1 MRLKYVVPVLAL
13 LAGCSHPLTAVPR
26 STSVP
31 VAAQTDRVTPEDAQK
46 KATEKALRW
55 NPDARLVGVAWAVA
69 KLELASVVYHLYYSP
84 KAGKLFEVQSKL
96 VSFWQ
101 DTREVS
107 DPHFCKPARY
117 LDTLGSYPVDAHQA
131 LATAK
136 TFLPQNDQH
145 PLAVLIEAKPT
156 RFLPPV
162 WAGKADQLKFL
173 IDANN
178 GKVLVHTT
186 RDLPPL
192 PFGEDSPF

>member
-1 MRLKYVVPVLAL
+1 MRLKFVLPLVMAVA
-13 LAGCSHPLTAVPR
+13 AGCGHPVTAVQRPA
-26 STSVP
+26 SVAQ
-31 VAAQTDRVTPEDAQK
+31 AASDRVTPEDAQK
-46 KATEKALRW
+46 KATKKALEW
-55 NPDARLVGVAWAVA
+55 NADARLVGVAWAVA
-69 KLELASVVYHLYYSP
+69 KLELASVVYHLFYSP
-84 KAGKLFEVQSKL
+84 KADKLFEVQSKL

-101 DTREVS
+101 DTREIT
-107 DPHFCKPARY
+107 DPRFCKPARF

-136 TFLPQNDQH
+136 TFLPANDQH

-162 WAGKADQLKFL
+162 WAGKASDLKFL
-173 IDANN
+173 IDANS

-186 RDLPPL
+186 KDLPPL